1 MARRSL
7 GGHDGFQYAF
17 TMNEDSDETLML
29 AYAQGDAAAFESL
42 YGRYRQSLYGYFL
55 RHVSDEPTANDL
67 YQGCWEKVIRGRQR
81 YRERSPFRAWLFH
94 IAHNHLVD
102 HYRAHRSS
110 APLPEDLADGEQR
123 EPPETIDE
131 ADRMAAFRSALAGL
145 PPEQREALSLRLDAG
160 LSQEEVAQVTG
171 VGRET
176 VKSRLRYGVRKLREV
191 LP

>member
-1 MARRSL
+1 MPL
-7 GGHDGFQYAF
+7 GGRQGFQYAF

-29 AYAQGDAAAFESL
+29 AYAQGDATAFETL
-42 YGRYRQSLYGYFL
+42 YGRYRQPLYGYFF

-67 YQGCWEKVIRGRQR
+67 YQCCWEKVIKGRQR
-81 YRERSPFRAWLFH
+81 YRDSAPFRAWLFH

-102 HYRAHRSS
+102 HYRADRGT
-110 APLPEDLADGEQR
+110 APLPDDLADGQNQD
-123 EPPETIDE
+123 PPEVLDE
-131 ADRMAAFRSALAGL
+131 ADRLAAFRAALANL
-145 PPEQREALSLRLDAG
+145 PEEQREALSLRLDAG

-176 VKSRLRYGVRKLREV
+176 VKSRLRYGIRKLREV